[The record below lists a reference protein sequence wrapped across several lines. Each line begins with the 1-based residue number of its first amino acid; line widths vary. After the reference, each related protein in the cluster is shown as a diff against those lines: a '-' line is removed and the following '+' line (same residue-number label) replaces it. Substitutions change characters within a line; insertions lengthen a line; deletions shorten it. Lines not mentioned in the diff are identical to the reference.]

1 MQLYG
6 QPLMMQ
12 SILAQGMEPW
22 TFEIDILKNIGSY
35 CIGLSSSNDKHSFIS
50 ATEMKCFNY
59 IKRSGKYEVEWPLVS
74 VPAERVFYLFSEFLR
89 EFIRTPYERR
99 ITYLRYGW

>member
-1 MQLYG
+1 
-6 QPLMMQ
+6 MQ